1 MLVTPALLWLSLSP
15 PPLHLPQPTTIIEP
29 FVRAIVSKAK
39 LYPPNL
45 LMVVTAAVAV
55 VGMAAVSTT
64 ILVTGIIIKTNP
76 MIILSCTTAVEKE
89 TDKMMVPM

>member
-39 LYPPNL
+39 LYP
-45 LMVVTAAVAV
+45 AAVAV